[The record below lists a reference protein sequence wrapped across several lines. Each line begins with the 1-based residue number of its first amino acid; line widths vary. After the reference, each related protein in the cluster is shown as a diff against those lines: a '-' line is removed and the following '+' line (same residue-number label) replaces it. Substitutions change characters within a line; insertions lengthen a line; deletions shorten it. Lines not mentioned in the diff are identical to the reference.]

1 MLKRANRFIM
11 LGLLLS
17 CVWAMLSYLLSIN
30 NIILELFIFSIKMLA
45 FGSFLYGSLLF
56 INNLRVDEFIISEN
70 SEIQNNDKKEEQN
83 DL

>member
-17 CVWAMLSYLLSIN
+17 CVWVMLSYLLSIN

>member
-17 CVWAMLSYLLSIN
+17 CVWVMLSYLLSIN

-45 FGSFLYGSLLF
+45 FGTFLYGSLLF

-70 SEIQNNDKKEEQN
+70 SEIQNDDKKEEQN

>member
-17 CVWAMLSYLLSIN
+17 CVWVMLSYLLSIN

-70 SEIQNNDKKEEQN
+70 SEIQNDDKKEEQN